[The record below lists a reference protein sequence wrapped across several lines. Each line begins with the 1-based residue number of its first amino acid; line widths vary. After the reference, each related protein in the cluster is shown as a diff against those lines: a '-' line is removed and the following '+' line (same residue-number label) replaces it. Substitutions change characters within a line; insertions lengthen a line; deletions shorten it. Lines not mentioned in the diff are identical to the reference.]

1 MQILSYK
8 TIIKNQKCAI
18 FLNRFYDSIYRTLR
32 LFFKSNHQKYKKR
45 LTLLDFGG
53 IIDDV
58 IKQQQNFLQKQE
70 QVVVSDRLH
79 HLLSFCLWV
88 LNQCTCM

>member
-1 MQILSYK
+1 METLSYK
-8 TIIKNQKCAI
+8 TIIKNEKCAI

-32 LFFKSNHQKYKKR
+32 LFFKSNHQKHKQQ
-45 LTLLDFGG
+45 LTLFDLGG

-70 QVVVSDRLH
+70 
-79 HLLSFCLWV
+79 
-88 LNQCTCM
+88 